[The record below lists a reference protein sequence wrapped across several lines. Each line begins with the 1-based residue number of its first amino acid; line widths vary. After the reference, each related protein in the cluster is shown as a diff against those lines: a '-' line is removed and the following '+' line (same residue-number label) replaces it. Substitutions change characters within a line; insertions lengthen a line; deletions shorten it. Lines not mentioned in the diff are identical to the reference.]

1 MLAQIG
7 ERGAGTW
14 PARSSTRWTRPRFH
28 AAQRTAM
35 REKCGQALQENAP
48 DRIARPNPDN
58 GRSGAVQR
66 VQQDEILILGGDTCI
81 HFAGR
86 AAKSRRTGIVA
97 MPNSLK
103 W

>member
-1 MLAQIG
+1 
-7 ERGAGTW
+7 
-14 PARSSTRWTRPRFH
+14 
-28 AAQRTAM
+28 M

-66 VQQDEILILGGDTCI
+66 VQQDEIPILGDDTCI

-86 AAKSRRTGIVA
+86 AAKSRDPGLPA